1 MMARVEAAR
10 VAAGTKT
17 GKASLLIVD
26 DEEAQMRALC
36 ATLKVEGYA
45 TSGYSSAQE
54 ALADV
59 GAGEFD
65 LLITDL
71 MMPGMDG
78 ITLCNAVHEIDP
90 DLGVIVMTGHGTI
103 DTAVKALQDG
113 AVDYILKPFRL
124 NAILAAVERALE
136 MRRLRAECAR
146 MEALERQRAEELAVA
161 YRDLESY
168 SYSVSHDLRAPL
180 RAINSFAQILEQEHA
195 AALDGE
201 GRRVLGVIRNASRTM
216 DELIVGL
223 LEFSRATN
231 ETRLLSMSVV
241 DMTSLA
247 EAAAREVMLAHQGE
261 RPELEIGDLPE
272 VVGDPA
278 TLRQVW
284 CNLIGNAVKY
294 SARKPA
300 PRVTVS
306 GGIEGD
312 NAVYRVKDN
321 GAGFDMRYAEKLF
334 EVFQRL
340 HRAEEFTGVGVGL
353 AIVQRIISRHG
364 GRISA
369 EGAPNEGACFQFS
382 LPCRAV
388 MSEVTT

>member
-1 MMARVEAAR
+1 MVARVDAASA
-10 VAAGTKT
+10 VAGTQT
-17 GKASLLIVD
+17 EKANLLIVD

-36 ATLKVEGYA
+36 ATLKVEGYG
-45 TSGYSSAQE
+45 TCGYSSAQE
-54 ALADV
+54 ALGNVA
-59 GAGEFD
+59 AGKFD

-90 DLGVIVMTGHGTI
+90 ELSVIVTTGHGTI
-103 DTAVKALQDG
+103 DTAVRALQDG

-124 NAILAAVERALE
+124 NAILAAIERALE

-146 MEALERQRAEELAVA
+146 MQALERQRAEELAAA

-168 SYSVSHDLRAPL
+168 SYSISHDLRAPL
-180 RAINSFAQILEQEHA
+180 RAINSFAQILEEEHA
-195 AALDGE
+195 TALGGE
-201 GRRVLGVIRNASRTM
+201 GKRVLGVIRNASRTM

-231 ETRLLSMSVV
+231 DARLLNMSRV
-241 DMTSLA
+241 DMSSLA
-247 EAAAREVMLAHQGE
+247 EAAAREVLMPHQGQ

-272 VVGDPA
+272 IVGDA
-278 TLRQVW
+278 ARLRQVW

-294 SARKPA
+294 SAGKPA
-300 PRVTVS
+300 PRVTVTGS
-306 GGIEGD
+306 IEGD
-312 NAVYRVKDN
+312 SAVYRVKDN

-340 HRAEEFTGVGVGL
+340 HRSEEFPGVGVGL
-353 AIVQRIISRHG
+353 AIVQRIVSRHG
-364 GRISA
+364 GRVSA

-382 LPCRAV
+382 LPHPGA
-388 MSEVTT
+388 MSEAAQ